1 MECGEKK
8 NFLENRV
15 SKAFRG
21 KNVWVYLKTK
31 INFIQK
37 GNIHGENE
45 WKDRVGSSHKVHHK
59 KHGIIFNLYQI
70 SRVAITKVFQT
81 G

>member
-1 MECGEKK
+1 MNVRFGVWGKK

-59 KHGIIFNLYQI
+59 KAWNYFEFV
-70 SRVAITKVFQT
+70 SDF
-81 G
+81 